1 MKEIRWAIE
10 YDCGLDQLATDT
22 QQKLGEELQEI
33 TKSLPGHDG
42 YRSFWESM
50 RRSLL
55 RIEMEGWEFGYR
67 FDQEAERLVVMYAV
81 RRPG

>member
-10 YDCGLDQLATDT
+10 YDCGLDQIATDT
-22 QQKLGEELQEI
+22 QRKLSEELQEI
-33 TKSLPGHDG
+33 TKSLPENDG

-55 RIEMEGWEFGYR
+55 RVEMEGWEFGYR
-67 FDQEAERLVVMYAV
+67 LDQEAERLVVMYAV
-81 RRPG
+81 RRPW

>member
-10 YDCGLDQLATDT
+10 YDCGLDHIATDT
-22 QQKLGEELQEI
+22 QRKLGEELQEI
-33 TKSLPGHDG
+33 TKSLPENEG

-55 RIEMEGWEFGYR
+55 RVEMEGWEFGYR
-67 FDQEAERLVVMYAV
+67 LDQEAERLVVMYAV
-81 RRPG
+81 RRPW